1 MSRYNICCLPGKVTT
16 TSWSHDLARPHGQ
29 ARSLV
34 LIFQQNLLELFQ
46 IVSFGNLSCNLKMFL
61 GFFNDGIGTRF

>member
-16 TSWSHDLARPHGQ
+16 TSWSHGQ

>member
-16 TSWSHDLARPHGQ
+16 TCWSHDLARPHGQ

-46 IVSFGNLSCNLKMFL
+46 IVSFGNLSCNLKKFL